1 MDDHGAHISL
11 AARGMQKPEL
21 KSFKWA
27 RGARVALFRSKWTDV
42 LTKLLASAMNMLG
55 SVIQRCTNVG
65 LKQAEKKQWRVA
77 SRRTQ
82 VTLGVKTLLWGSSC
96 SDSTLVLQTDVEAS
110 KVECK
115 YSLTKDEISPLDAF
129 KWSVTHS
136 NPCIFE

>member
-1 MDDHGAHISL
+1 MDGYGAYISH

-65 LKQAEKKQWRVA
+65 LKQAEKKTMA
-77 SRRTQ
+77 SGKPPHASYVGCKN
-82 VTLGVKTLLWGSSC
+82 VTLGVQLFRLYLGAANRCRGKQSGM
-96 SDSTLVLQTDVEAS
+96 
-110 KVECK
+110 
-115 YSLTKDEISPLDAF
+115 
-129 KWSVTHS
+129 
-136 NPCIFE
+136 